1 MSLST
6 SGRVTVTS
14 PRTTPAAHSSD
25 RSRKSAGSSST
36 SAMPISA
43 ACFGLSILFCISGFC
58 RITWVAAGMPIRFGS
73 SWVPPQ
79 PGTSPRKHSGRLTAA
94 APREMVR

>member
-43 ACFGLSILFCISGFC
+43 ACFGLSILFCISGFWM
-58 RITWVAAGMPIRFGS
+58 ITCVAAGMPIRFGS
-73 SWVPPQ
+73 SCVPPQ
-79 PGTSPRKHSGRLTAA
+79 PGMRPSETSGSARAA
-94 APREMVR
+94 APADSVR